1 MCIMYPVVIIIVCV
15 MTESGVMG
23 EAKFKMNSLNVQ
35 LNCIKIASKYGNR
48 STVECALRASEFEY
62 YGNSFVYR
70 NGECY
75 VCRPNTVNCAA
86 LQTEIQVIG
95 TGYYKG

>member
-1 MCIMYPVVIIIVCV
+1 MMYPVVIIIVCV
-15 MTESGVMG
+15 MTELSGVMC

-35 LNCIKIASKYGNR
+35 LNCIKIASEYGNR
-48 STVECALRASEFEY
+48 STIECALRSSELEY

-75 VCRPNTVNCAA
+75 VCRPDNVNCAA
-86 LQTEIQVIG
+86 LQTEIQVMG
-95 TGYYKG
+95 PGYYKG